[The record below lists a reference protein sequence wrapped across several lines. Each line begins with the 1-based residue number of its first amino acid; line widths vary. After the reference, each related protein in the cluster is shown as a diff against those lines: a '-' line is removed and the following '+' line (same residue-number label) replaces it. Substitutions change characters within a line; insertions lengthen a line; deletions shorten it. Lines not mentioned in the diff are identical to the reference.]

1 MDRKSFDAHEGLK
14 EGRRKN
20 PGAYKLPP
28 QAYMSLGDVV
38 MVMGAILGGAV
49 LIAYAPEITEGLW
62 NLWKSALAVVT
73 SAGR

>member
-1 MDRKSFDAHEGLK
+1 MDRKEYDANLGLQ

-20 PGAYKLPP
+20 PGQYKLPP
-28 QAYMSLGDVV
+28 QTYMSLGDVV
-38 MVMGAILGGAV
+38 MVMGAILGGAM

-62 NLWKSALAVVT
+62 NLLKSALAVVT

>member
-1 MDRKSFDAHEGLK
+1 MDRKEYDANLGLQ

-20 PGAYKLPP
+20 PGQYKLPP
-28 QAYMSLGDVV
+28 QTYMSLGDVV
-38 MVMGAILGGAV
+38 MVMGAILCGAV

-62 NLWKSALAVVT
+62 KLLKSALAVVT

>member
-1 MDRKSFDAHEGLK
+1 MDRKEYDANLGLQ

-20 PGAYKLPP
+20 PGQYKLPP
-28 QAYMSLGDVV
+28 QTYMSLGDVV
-38 MVMGAILGGAV
+38 MVMGAILGGAM

-62 NLWKSALAVVT
+62 NLWKFALAVVT

>member
-1 MDRKSFDAHEGLK
+1 MDRKEYDANRGLQ

-20 PGAYKLPP
+20 PGQYKLPP
-28 QAYMSLGDVV
+28 QTYMSLGDVV
-38 MVMGAILGGAV
+38 MVMGAILGGAM

-62 NLWKSALAVVT
+62 NLLKSALAVVT